1 MTRPASGFSL
11 IFIEISAIDAE
22 VGTARACRRAV
33 RPSANPNAMPLPP
46 PSPPLRPVFLDG
58 VDVTRKYVRITAER
72 GAFVE
77 FDFAIGWPELSVELV
92 LPRAAFEEFCARNA
106 VTFLDPEPD
115 ESTPRDDE
123 ET

>member
-1 MTRPASGFSL
+1 ML
-11 IFIEISAIDAE
+11 
-22 VGTARACRRAV
+22 
-33 RPSANPNAMPLPP
+33 LPP
-46 PSPPLRPVFLDG
+46 HPSPATSLASPVAPA
-58 VDVTRKYVRITAER
+58 VDITRRFVRVTAER

-106 VTFLDPEPD
+106 VTFLEPKPD
-115 ESTPRDDE
+115 EPTPQDDE